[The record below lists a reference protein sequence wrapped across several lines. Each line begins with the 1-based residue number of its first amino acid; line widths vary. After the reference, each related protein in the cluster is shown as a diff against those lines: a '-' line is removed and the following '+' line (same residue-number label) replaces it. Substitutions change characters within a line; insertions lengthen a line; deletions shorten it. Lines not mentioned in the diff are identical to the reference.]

1 MHFHVVTLFP
11 EMIRQSLEI
20 GIVGQAVRDGRVGL
34 STFNPREFTSD
45 AHHSVDDRPFG
56 GGDGMIMLAQ
66 TLADSVSALR
76 ERGAG
81 SSAKVIHLS
90 PRGIPLNDDLVRQ
103 LAHDLN
109 DPSANHHGHLILI
122 ASRYGGVDQRLLNS
136 EVDLEIS
143 VGDYILSG
151 GEIPA
156 LVLMDALSR
165 HSKGVVGNE
174 SSIELE
180 SFANGLLEHP
190 QFTRPRE
197 WEGQAVPE
205 ALLSGHHEKI
215 ANWQAVVSFLVT
227 LDRRPDL
234 LAPLHREQIRV
245 LGKPLERKFLEKAR
259 ALLESMT
266 VMELKNCGLRSHD
279 HLSLAL
285 EEIIVATPETSLK
298 KPRQARGPV

>member
-34 STFNPREFTSD
+34 STLNPREFTSD
-45 AHHSVDDRPFG
+45 VHHSVDDRPFG

-66 TLADSVSALR
+66 TLSDSISALR

-81 SSAKVIHLS
+81 PLAKVIHLS
-90 PRGIPLNDDLVRQ
+90 PRGIPLSDSLVRE
-103 LAHDLN
+103 LARDLN
-109 DPSANHHGHLILI
+109 DPASIHQGHLILI
-122 ASRYGGVDQRLLNS
+122 ASRYGGVDQRFLS
-136 EVDLEIS
+136 HSVDLEIS

-156 LVLMDALSR
+156 LALMDALSR

-180 SFANGLLEHP
+180 SFAEGLLEHP

-197 WEGQAVPE
+197 WQGYAVPA

-234 LAPLHREQIRV
+234 LAPAKWERVRV
-245 LGKPLERKFLEKAR
+245 LGKPLTRKFLEGAR
-259 ALLESMT
+259 AVLQSMSSL
-266 VMELKNCGLRSHD
+266 ELKNCGLRSLD

-285 EEIIVATPETSLK
+285 EEIIVATPETSSK
-298 KPRQARGPV
+298 KTRQARGPV

>member
-20 GIVGQAVRDGRVGL
+20 GIVGQALRDGRVGL
-34 STFNPREFTSD
+34 TTLDPREFTSD
-45 AHHSVDDRPFG
+45 VHHSVDDRPFG

-66 TLADSVSALR
+66 TLSDSVHALR

-81 SSAKVIHLS
+81 PVSKVIHLS
-90 PRGIPLNDDLVRQ
+90 PRGIPLSDGLIRE
-103 LAHDLN
+103 LARELN
-109 DPSANHHGHLILI
+109 DPAANHQGNLILI
-122 ASRYGGVDQRLLNS
+122 ASRYGGVDQRFLNTS
-136 EVDLEIS
+136 VDLEIS

-174 SSIELE
+174 ASIELE
-180 SFANGLLEHP
+180 SFAEGLLEHP

-197 WEGQAVPE
+197 WQGHAVPE

-215 ANWQAVVSFLVT
+215 ANWQATVSFLVT

-234 LAPLHREQIRV
+234 LEQATRERIRV
-245 LGKPLERKFLEKAR
+245 LGKPLSRKFLEGAR
-259 ALLESMT
+259 AMLHSMT
-266 VMELKNCGLRSHD
+266 SLELKNCGLLSPEG
-279 HLSLAL
+279 LSLAL
-285 EEIIVATPETSLK
+285 NEIIVATPENSSK